1 MTATT
6 KVRGKKP
13 QDSSLNILCKGI
25 WLAVFKGPQN
35 TSSRCVGAEWRSR
48 SAGENHFLVSTCSLQ
63 RVLSNEWVLSPYQ
76 VSAQAHSPKVI
87 RWYVWAL
94 DARGIPQ
101 CHLQP
106 FPSSRGCQMLEN
118 PALPEDRSII
128 SGYFWLPTHYI
139 KIYVST

>member
-48 SAGENHFLVSTCSLQ
+48 SAGENHFLVSTASRGFSQMNGSYRLTKSQPKHIC
-63 RVLSNEWVLSPYQ
+63 
-76 VSAQAHSPKVI
+76 PKVT
-87 RWYVWAL
+87 RWYVWGL

-128 SGYFWLPTHYI
+128 SGCFWLPTHYI